1 MSPYARIG
9 IAAVV
14 AILIASG
21 WQLHQRQARME
32 EAGRLREENSRLR
45 LEASQR
51 GEARHATLQ
60 AGGTKIAPMVL
71 VGATPADAE
80 SSKTAAHSSGAP
92 AGNAASAGRGS
103 PGSYRN
109 EGQSTP
115 HAALQ
120 TFAWA
125 CDQGDEELMRKLLV
139 FDDIA
144 RKKTE
149 AHFAGLP
156 PGARPT
162 GVSLEAMA
170 AALYVSD
177 GIQHPYPVAEVL
189 AHARFE
195 PVGPARMI
203 LRLPGANGDG
213 YEFQQ
218 TAEGWKV
225 AITEAVVDDYIRESA
240 NAPKP

>member
-1 MSPYARIG
+1 MSPFTRIG

-14 AILIASG
+14 AMLAASG
-21 WQLHQRQARME
+21 WQLHQRQARAD
-32 EAGRLREENSRLR
+32 EAGRLREENDRLR
-45 LEASQR
+45 LEANQR
-51 GEARHATLQ
+51 LETRRAALQ
-60 AGGTKIAPMVL
+60 GRSPKI
-71 VGATPADAE
+71 T
-80 SSKTAAHSSGAP
+80 SAAFVEVDTHSSGTSAS
-92 AGNAASAGRGS
+92 GAASAKRDSAGN
-103 PGSYRN
+103 YRN

-115 HAALQ
+115 HAALP

-125 CDQGDEELMRKLLV
+125 CDQGDEELMQKLLV

-144 RKKTE
+144 RKKIE

-156 PGARPT
+156 PNARPT
-162 GVSLEAMA
+162 GVSLEALA

-189 AHARFE
+189 ALARFD
-195 PVGPARMI
+195 PVSITRMI
-203 LRLPGANGDG
+203 LRLPGAKNGDG

-225 AITEAVVDDYIRESA
+225 AITETVVDDYIRQSA
-240 NAPKP
+240 KRASKP